1 MSFKRNGYF
10 QSARVY
16 RSLGGILV
24 QYWIYS
30 KLYGGSCAL
39 NKKGCHFPAAPTGN
53 PSHTRRV
60 SRKLRAP
67 PRPPLFARA
76 NFSRLNFDSGAKI
89 LRDIIKYD
97 YPAKV
102 EEKKET
108 ARGDAS
114 REVQGGGRSRGEE
127 EKRKREDKVRKDA
140 EKKQKEATEVGRR
153 TTGGRVRLKVKSCR
167 GIRGRDAVR
176 ALLEGAPASRDTGV
190 VQPQRVTRRRL
201 RAAFRAEPGSAC
213 RA

>member
-1 MSFKRNGYF
+1 MDIFSPRECTALSVESSYNIGFI
-10 QSARVY
+10 
-16 RSLGGILV
+16 RSYTV
-24 QYWIYS
+24 
-30 KLYGGSCAL
+30 GSCAL

-114 REVQGGGRSRGEE
+114 REV
-127 EKRKREDKVRKDA
+127 
-140 EKKQKEATEVGRR
+140 
-153 TTGGRVRLKVKSCR
+153 
-167 GIRGRDAVR
+167 
-176 ALLEGAPASRDTGV
+176 
-190 VQPQRVTRRRL
+190 
-201 RAAFRAEPGSAC
+201 
-213 RA
+213 

>member
-1 MSFKRNGYF
+1 MSFERNGYF

-102 EEKKET
+102 EERKET

-114 REVQGGGRSRGEE
+114 REV
-127 EKRKREDKVRKDA
+127 
-140 EKKQKEATEVGRR
+140 
-153 TTGGRVRLKVKSCR
+153 
-167 GIRGRDAVR
+167 
-176 ALLEGAPASRDTGV
+176 
-190 VQPQRVTRRRL
+190 
-201 RAAFRAEPGSAC
+201 
-213 RA
+213 